1 MSEHDFGEKREER
14 SAKSGKDI
22 PVWASPKYK
31 MARNKAC
38 EMIDSGKY
46 GLEDADFWILMNE
59 TRNGKMAYS
68 GLIISHNGCLKINDT
83 LPPEKRFRPSC
94 VTVDKEGWNNTLVYT
109 YCCEDQG
116 IFEVGEFSDK
126 NGKNSYPYAMAVK
139 RMFDRVVLKAS
150 KLAYSGVYSET
161 ESDDFRDTRE
171 APSANT
177 ERKPAT
183 KSKDKPQGKACK
195 AKELRPEE
203 TETEPD
209 TEEIVPCSDCDH
221 VIESVTRN
229 DGSPWPVAEM
239 VQYSTGRFGRPL
251 CGDCM
256 KTALKVEKA
265 EKVAEARKAL
275 AADAEAHSA

>member
-59 TRNGKMAYS
+59 TRNGNMAYS

-94 VTVDKEGWNNTLVYT
+94 VTVDKEGWNKTLVYT
-109 YCCEDQG
+109 YCCEEQG

-150 KLAYSGVYSET
+150 KLAYSCVYSET
-161 ESDDFRDTRE
+161 ESDAFSDKRD
-171 APSANT
+171 APPASAKGKSDAEQKEPVPDSPT
-177 ERKPAT
+177 GEERIG
-183 KSKDKPQGKACK
+183 SGVVGKAPAIC
-195 AKELRPEE
+195 EE
-203 TETEPD
+203 CGETI
-209 TEEIVPCSDCDH
+209 TA
-221 VIESVTRN
+221 TRN
-229 DGSPWPVAEM
+229 NDYDTIIRNGM
-239 VQYSTGRFGRPL
+239 HFNKHLCYSCLRKAFN
-251 CGDCM
+251 
-256 KTALKVEKA
+256 AEKA
-265 EKVAEARKAL
+265 AEAKKAL

>member
-1 MSEHDFGEKREER
+1 MSEHYFGEKREER
-14 SAKSGKDI
+14 SAKSGNDI
-22 PVWASPKYK
+22 PVWPSPKYQ

-59 TRNGKMAYS
+59 TRNGRMAYS

-94 VTVDKEGWNNTLVYT
+94 VTVDKEGWNKTLVYT
-109 YCCEDQG
+109 YCCEEQG

-150 KLAYSGVYSET
+150 KLAYSCVYSET
-161 ESDDFRDTRE
+161 ESDAFSDKRD
-171 APSANT
+171 APPASA
-177 ERKPAT
+177 KG
-183 KSKDKPQGKACK
+183 KSDAEQ
-195 AKELRPEE
+195 KESV
-203 TETEPD
+203 PD
-209 TEEIVPCSDCDH
+209 SPTGDEEIVPCSDCDR
-221 VIESVTRN
+221 VIESVTRK

-256 KTALKVEKA
+256 KIALALEKEEEA
-265 EKVAEARKAL
+265 KQARLEADEEAR
-275 AADAEAHSA
+275 EASEIQMAMNEARIS